1 MADTSQRRRFLQCP
15 RCGAENLPLNKF
27 CGQCGANLRG
37 ETQGAMMSGSLPPKV
52 GTVLPY
58 SPGVQGPGRV
68 AVLAVIAL
76 CFRLGF
82 QRIEAMSDARN
93 ARALHFADSL
103 GMAREG
109 LLRHHE
115 RDPQGEFC
123 DMVLYAALNLGSTT
137 EGRP

>member
-37 ETQGAMMSGSLPPKV
+37 ETQGALMSAPLPPKA

-58 SPGVQGPGRV
+58 SPGVQGPGRA

-76 CFRLGF
+76 ILTTLFCAAILYLFLASGADRTPA
-82 QRIEAMSDARN
+82 QATSTPV
-93 ARALHFADSL
+93 AL
-103 GMAREG
+103 
-109 LLRHHE
+109 
-115 RDPQGEFC
+115 
-123 DMVLYAALNLGSTT
+123 VLTLAPLQQ
-137 EGRP
+137 